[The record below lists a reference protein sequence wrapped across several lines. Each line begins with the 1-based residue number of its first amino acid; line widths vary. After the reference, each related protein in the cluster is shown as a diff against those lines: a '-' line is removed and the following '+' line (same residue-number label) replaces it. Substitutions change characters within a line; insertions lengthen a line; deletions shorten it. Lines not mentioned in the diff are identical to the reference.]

1 MKNVNNLYK
10 NTSMKLSTVAVVLLS
25 AFGVSTIANAATPEH
40 FISVAP
46 GATDTTKGNYNNDGA
61 KSDDSV
67 AIGKDAAAGF
77 SKDVAVGDNAKANDD
92 TTSKDQKIGG
102 ATAIGAD
109 TVARGNGASAYGY
122 GAKANGANAS
132 ALGNQANATGIA
144 TTAVGVSTQATG
156 AYSAAV
162 GSNAKAT
169 GYASVG
175 IGLATDADAGATGP
189 SSVSIGYQAGAS
201 IQESVALGAHS
212 KTTVNS
218 GVKGYDPSSGNKTDA
233 TWQSTKGA
241 VSVGDVDKNITRQIT
256 SVAAG
261 TNDTDAVNVAQLK
274 SLGTKVD
281 ANTTAIETNKTAI
294 ETNKTAIETNKTEI
308 GKNKTAIEANKTAID
323 NNKTEIGKNK
333 TAIETNK
340 TEIGKNKTAIETNK
354 TEIGKNK
361 TAIEANVKAIETNAK
376 AIDTNKANIKTNA
389 DNISANTNRLN
400 AHSNAINELRGNV
413 NLLNKDLRGGVASA
427 ISHASVPQ
435 STKAGAIGVGVG
447 TGFYGGQSAV
457 SLGVSGVTPNENW
470 VFKASVSTNSRGNY
484 GVGAGAL
491 YQW

>member
-1 MKNVNNLYK
+1 MVPIMKNVSKLNK
-10 NTSMKLSTVAVVLLS
+10 NTSMKLSTAAVVLLS
-25 AFGVSTIANAATPEH
+25 ALGVSTLANAADN
-40 FISVAP
+40 FIRVSD
-46 GATDTTKGNYNNDGA
+46 GTEEATVG
-61 KSDDSV
+61 
-67 AIGKDAAAGF
+67 I
-77 SKDVAVGDNAKANDD
+77 SKDVAVGRNAKANDGNA
-92 TTSKDQKIGG
+92 SAAIGG
-102 ATAIGAD
+102 ATTVGAD
-109 TVARGNGASAYGY
+109 TVAKGKGASAYGY
-122 GAKANGANAS
+122 GAKADGDYAS

-175 IGLATDADAGATGP
+175 IGLATDADAGATG
-189 SSVSIGYQAGAS
+189 SSAVSIGYQAGAS

-212 KTTVNS
+212 KATVNS
-218 GVKGYDPSSGNKTDA
+218 GVQGYDPSAENKTDVA
-233 TWQSTKGA
+233 WRSTRGA
-241 VSVGDVDKNITRQIT
+241 VSVGDVDNADPAKKITRQIT

-261 TNDTDAVNVAQLK
+261 TKDTDAVNVAQLK
-274 SLGTKVD
+274 SLDGKVEKNKTD
-281 ANTTAIETNKTAI
+281 IATNKADIATNKTNIA
-294 ETNKTAIETNKTEI
+294 TNTGNIATNTANIATNTGNI
-308 GKNKTAIEANKTAID
+308 ATNTANIQ
-323 NNKTEIGKNK
+323 
-333 TAIETNK
+333 
-340 TEIGKNKTAIETNK
+340 
-354 TEIGKNK
+354 
-361 TAIEANVKAIETNAK
+361 TNANNIA
-376 AIDTNKANIKTNA
+376 AINTQLAANN
-389 DNISANTNRLN
+389 DS
-400 AHSNAINELRGNV
+400 INELRGNV

-427 ISHASVPQ
+427 IAHASVPQ